1 VAEGEEQPPKQEPPE
16 PDDGDA
22 QPADEPIPA
31 PEPEPEIADPFE
43 RDTIR
48 YQSGSDLILG
58 VTLGG
63 PKVGKHSI
71 DVFTFGE
78 FLAQLDRVV
87 RGLTAGLEG
96 LTLAT
101 TGRIPMP
108 ADAAP
113 WRMANLAF
121 VRSATVEFV
130 LGEPEKLRLKESGE
144 MGSPTLQAVN
154 KLAALVRLEP
164 GEAVEQVRD
173 LDDRIG
179 TDFAQLLALLADN
192 GLTSI
197 WGEPQQVE
205 PAAVAPEHADK
216 VRNALRAELEPV
228 TSTLTVT
235 GFLFRLDAKANDF
248 KLQPDDETRAIT
260 GHYDDS
266 LVSELRDAWSH
277 RVVAELARMEQRYAY
292 AAAPFRVEH
301 SLRRIVRKLGRAD
314 GEDD

>member
-1 VAEGEEQPPKQEPPE
+1 MAEDEEQPPE
-16 PDDGDA
+16 PDDGDGDGDGD
-22 QPADEPIPA
+22 PTPA
-31 PEPEPEIADPFE
+31 PEPEPEPEITDPFE

-101 TGRIPMP
+101 TGRMPMP

-113 WRMANLAF
+113 WRMANLTF
-121 VRSATVEFV
+121 VRSVTVEFV

-144 MGSPTLQAVN
+144 MGSPTLQAVS
-154 KLAALVRLEP
+154 KLAALVRLAP

-192 GLTSI
+192 GLTSS
-197 WGEPQQVE
+197 WEEPQQPE
-205 PAAVAPEHADK
+205 SATVAPEQADK
-216 VRNALRAELEPV
+216 VRNALRRELEPV
-228 TSTLTVT
+228 TSSLTVT
-235 GFLFRLDAKANDF
+235 GFLFQLDAKANDF
-248 KLQPDDETRAIT
+248 KLQPDDGTGAIR

-266 LVSELRDAWSH
+266 LVSELRDSWSH
-277 RVVAELARMEQRYAY
+277 RVVAELARTEQRYAY
-292 AAAPFRVEH
+292 AAAPFRIEH

-314 GEDD
+314 GVDK